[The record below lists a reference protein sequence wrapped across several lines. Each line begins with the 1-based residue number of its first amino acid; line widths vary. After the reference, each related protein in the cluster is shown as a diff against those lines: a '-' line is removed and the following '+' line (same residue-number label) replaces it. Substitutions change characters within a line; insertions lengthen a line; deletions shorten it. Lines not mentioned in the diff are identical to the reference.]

1 MSRPSH
7 EDIEKMVAYD
17 NPACALLL
25 TILEKLGVTS
35 FGEVGEPFDPNIH
48 NAVMHVEDESK
59 GENEI
64 AAVFSKGY
72 RLGDRI
78 LRPAMVQVAN

>member
-25 TILEKLGVTS
+25 TILEKSQHNETMDGMWDIYVEELGEEKALAHMNYVLS
-35 FGEVGEPFDPNIH
+35 SQSDV
-48 NAVMHVEDESK
+48 
-59 GENEI
+59 
-64 AAVFSKGY
+64 
-72 RLGDRI
+72 
-78 LRPAMVQVAN
+78 